1 MGVVAVAVFFGAA
14 ERFFRR
20 IGIPNWS
27 AFLLVLALVAGAVVP
42 EITAGGFSMNL
53 GGFAVP
59 AVIAVIC
66 AFMIGWDGELFRGG
80 IAVLAAAS
88 VYVATRMLIMP
99 DSAAMTVT
107 ASAVGGFLVGAV
119 SYLISGSRL
128 GTAMAA
134 TGGTVIGDLAVSVI
148 YRFFIDGSGVSLG
161 TRGAFDSMVIALVFG
176 LLLYE
181 IIGGIRG
188 AYKTDG
194 AFEAGEELFPAK
206 ESRDFD
212 EENFEDWFDDGE

>member
-1 MGVVAVAVFFGAA
+1 
-14 ERFFRR
+14 
-20 IGIPNWS
+20 
-27 AFLLVLALVAGAVVP
+27 
-42 EITAGGFSMNL
+42 
-53 GGFAVP
+53 
-59 AVIAVIC
+59 
-66 AFMIGWDGELFRGG
+66 MIGWDGELFRGG